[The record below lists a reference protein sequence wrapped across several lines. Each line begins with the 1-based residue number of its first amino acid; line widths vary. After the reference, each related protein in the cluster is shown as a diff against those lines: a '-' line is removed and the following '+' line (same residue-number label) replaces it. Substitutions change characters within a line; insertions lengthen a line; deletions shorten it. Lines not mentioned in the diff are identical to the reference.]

1 MIFIVLKLKDFD
13 DRGTGNIAR
22 ERISD
27 IGYKKENEASSLD
40 K

>member
-13 DRGTGNIAR
+13 DMGAENSTR

-27 IGYKKENEASSLD
+27 IGYKKENEAGSLD